1 MSTSTDP
8 ASAATAFA
16 ASLDASAPYSH
27 AELVAALDASRRVV
41 VGYFRSIPEP
51 AFFTGDAKSWGPVH
65 QLGHLALS
73 HGRMSGGFQRK
84 DALPAH
90 PTGVSRG
97 YAEMKAFYEAGLATA
112 PASFINANPFTAAIE
127 PGATRAG
134 VVAEFTRADEA
145 LVDAVRAWTDREL
158 DARALKHPVLG
169 VLTAREMLLF
179 CLQHDARHVA
189 NVQARLA
196 GGAPGRVD

>member
-8 ASAATAFA
+8 ASAATSFA

-27 AELVAALDASRRVV
+27 AELVVTLDASRRVV
-41 VGYFRSIPEP
+41 VEYFRSIPEA
-51 AFFTGDAKSWGPVH
+51 AFFTGDATRWGPAL

-73 HGRMSGGFQRK
+73 HERICGGFQRRE
-84 DALPAH
+84 ALPPH

-97 YAEMKAFYEAGLATA
+97 YAEMKVFYAAGLATA
-112 PASFINANPFTAAIE
+112 PASFINANPFTATIGPDA
-127 PGATRAG
+127 AQAG
-134 VVAEFTRADEA
+134 IVADFERADVA
-145 LVDAVRAWTDREL
+145 LVATVRAWSDREL

-169 VLTAREMLLF
+169 VMTAREMLLF

-196 GGAPGRVD
+196 GAEPGRVD